1 MEGLEKFKKAFE
13 AFAKNYVIVAVFVL
27 SLLSSCGGCVAKSSD
42 SNHVGND
49 TASSISDYVD
59 SDTVLSVSNSIDN
72 DTALFVS
79 HETINGVPFILLRM
93 NRDVA
98 YATMADSVI
107 PDRNDSTIFLCVE
120 AAFTG
125 KLLNVFKSTNVAGDY
140 VIEGKKKKGYDCSVN
155 TGYLLATADGDVRI
169 GENSDSVH
177 LENMMQAAQQ
187 EQGSLFQQK
196 LLIHRNKVVVDE
208 IWQYNKSNIY
218 RAACKTPDDADFI
231 VIQSESALLFQDFV
245 KALLQMGI
253 SEALY
258 LDMGQ
263 GWNYGWYRQ
272 TTGSPAINFFDYKS
286 QYQTNWLVIRQKNHD
301 YKSCETH

>member
-13 AFAKNYVIVAVFVL
+13 AFADNYTIIAVLVL
-27 SLLSSCGGCVAKSSD
+27 SLLSSCRGEGK
-42 SNHVGND
+42 
-49 TASSISDYVD
+49 ILD
-59 SDTVLSVSNSIDN
+59 SDSIDN

-98 YATMADSVI
+98 YITMADSVI

-125 KLLNVFKSTNVAGDY
+125 ETLKVFKSTNVAGDY
-140 VIEGKKKKGYDCSVN
+140 VIEGRRRKGYDCSDN

-177 LENMMQAAQQ
+177 LEDMMQAAQQ
-187 EQGSLFQQK
+187 EQGSLFQQE
-196 LLIHRNKVVVDE
+196 LIIHQHKAVGGVHA
-208 IWQYNKSNIY
+208 NKSNIY
-218 RAACKTPDDADFI
+218 RAACKTFDGADFI

-245 KALLQMGI
+245 NALLQMGVG
-253 SEALY
+253 EALY

-272 TTGSPAINFFDYKS
+272 TTNSPAINFFDYKS
-286 QYQTNWLVIRQKNHD
+286 QYQTNWLVIRQKIHD
-301 YKSCETH
+301 YKSYKTH